1 MVQRYQLEVQIQY
14 YELVRKR
21 LKEKDFGD
29 VIEDMGVNEALINFT
44 YVIREIIEAKKRKTE
59 QINRSLG
66 LHERLKNVRENK
78 QSIQNVKSL
87 KKEKS

>member
-29 VIEDMGVNEALINFT
+29 VIEGMGVNEALINFT